1 VGGDRTEAVAVPE
14 QEDVAAELA
23 QLVNHAVDPLGHL
36 LRGLA
41 NEAPI
46 SEQLPPRM
54 DLLDLLSGQPFE
66 LAVVVLEQPLVH
78 PDPVAEPGEPAGLPG
93 SEHRAREDVVEAAA
107 GEELADRDG
116 LQPPIGVSAMSVLPV
131 CCPEIDHSVSPCRT
145 SQIAIGPE
153 A

>member
-1 VGGDRTEAVAVPE
+1 MPE

-23 QLVNHAVDPLGHL
+23 QLVDHAVDALGHL
-36 LRGLA
+36 LRRLA
-41 NEAPI
+41 TETAI

-66 LAVVVLEQPLVH
+66 LAVVVFEQPLVH
-78 PDPVAEPGEPAGLPG
+78 PDPVAEPASLPV
-93 SEHRAREDVVEAAA
+93 SRARSM
-107 GEELADRDG
+107 GLAKRWSKRRPARS
-116 LQPPIGVSAMSVLPV
+116 LPIATACSRPSGASARSVLPV

-145 SQIAIGPE
+145 SHIAIGPE

>member
-1 VGGDRTEAVAVPE
+1 VAVPE

-23 QLVNHAVDPLGHL
+23 QPVDHAVDALGHL
-36 LRGLA
+36 LRRLA
-41 NEAPI
+41 PRTPI

-66 LAVVVLEQPLVH
+66 LAVVDFEQPLVH
-78 PDPVAEPGEPAGLPG
+78 PDPVSEPGEPAGLPG
-93 SEHRAREDVVEAAA
+93 SEHRARKDVVEAAA

-116 LQPPIGVSAMSVLPV
+116 LQLPLGRERDIRAPGVLSRDRPLGLAVPNQ
-131 CCPEIDHSVSPCRT
+131 PHRHR
-145 SQIAIGPE
+145 AR